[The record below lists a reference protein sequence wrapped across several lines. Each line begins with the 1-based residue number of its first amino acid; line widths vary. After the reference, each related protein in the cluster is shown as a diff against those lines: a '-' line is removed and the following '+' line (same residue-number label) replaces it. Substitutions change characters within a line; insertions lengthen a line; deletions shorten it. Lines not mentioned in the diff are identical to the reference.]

1 MDQNLNFNTNYITF
15 LFFQDATVTTT
26 KTTTMTSKKLYGR
39 DLSEYDNMDV
49 DDLLAQLTPEE
60 LDILSRE
67 VDPDVSYPFST

>member
-1 MDQNLNFNTNYITF
+1 M
-15 LFFQDATVTTT
+15 TTT